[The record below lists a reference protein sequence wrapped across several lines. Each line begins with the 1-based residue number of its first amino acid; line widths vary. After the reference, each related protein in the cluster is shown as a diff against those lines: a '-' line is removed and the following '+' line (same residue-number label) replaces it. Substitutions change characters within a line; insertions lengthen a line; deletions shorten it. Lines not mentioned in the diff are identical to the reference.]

1 MTTDFYAPWQLC
13 CGAYNVAEVGCVMDI
28 DELKRLAEGATPGP
42 WHDRCGVLRETNG
55 GVTPIA
61 TVYHSFNSQ
70 FIAAAN
76 PAAILELI
84 RQMEGLEYAAEANKT
99 LLLESRQNDY
109 QAMAW
114 LAECRFAVGDD
125 GKRMLPEFVEH
136 LKSLN
141 RQRDELLAALKEAR
155 ELVDDW
161 GAYAPAYMQEKHD
174 LQGDLDKLDAAIT
187 NAEKSQ

>member
-1 MTTDFYAPWQLC
+1 MC

-28 DELKRLAEGATPGP
+28 EELKRLAFEYKSRPDLQVNEVAF
-42 WHDRCGVLRETNG
+42 RN
-55 GVTPIA
+55 
-61 TVYHSFNSQ
+61 
-70 FIAAAN
+70 AAN

-84 RQMEGLEYAAEANKT
+84 RQMECLEYAAEANKT

-136 LKSLN
+136 LKSLK
-141 RQRDELLAALKEAR
+141 RQRDELLAALRGMVQLDIENHQRGDGDIDIAQ
-155 ELVDDW
+155 EVQA
-161 GAYAPAYMQEKHD
+161 AYN
-174 LQGDLDKLDAAIT
+174 AIA
-187 NAEKSQ
+187 NAEESQ